1 MKNGEKKNNQNSA
14 KDKWKNNKKENK
26 IEKIKRLLGLDEKE
40 ETEEKEENEQNG
52 QKEEN
57 KEKKEKELP
66 GANEEKEKIEER
78 AYKDE
83 YKAKKECKKFKVKK
97 EKETKDE
104 NSNQIIETNSKKERQ
119 NNSDL
124 EVASDEIISWN
135 QILNEEFDN
144 IIINTSTEE
153 KKESSHDSE
162 EEKNIDIRINSNKSE
177 QNIKENNS
185 NDKIGSKEITK
196 MIPEKDITKIDE
208 TIIFNGREYKY
219 YSRYNK
225 YYNTRKIKKLI
236 YKCVNIRKNERI
248 ILETNQSLFCNATIE
263 FIEENQHVTS
273 GYFLTKKHSIECDNL
288 FFQNLNNNIDLPDKK
303 IKDKENFIEECKNI
317 MEQSTIYDRNLYKEE
332 FKKLYNNN
340 KYNFP
345 LNNNLLSNIIT
356 KWKNTTNRF
365 NKYSILENTKD
376 KENRLILREYRCIP
390 IEESNKIRNN
400 NIEYAIW
407 GNMENI
413 NRMRKSKNIF

>member
-26 IEKIKRLLGLDEKE
+26 IEKIKRLPGLDEKE

-153 KKESSHDSE
+153 EKESSHDSE

-185 NDKIGSKEITK
+185 NDKIGSTEITK

-263 FIEENQHVTS
+263 FIEENRHVTS

-288 FFQNLNNNIDLPDKK
+288 FFQNLNW
-303 IKDKENFIEECKNI
+303 
-317 MEQSTIYDRNLYKEE
+317 R
-332 FKKLYNNN
+332 
-340 KYNFP
+340 
-345 LNNNLLSNIIT
+345 
-356 KWKNTTNRF
+356 
-365 NKYSILENTKD
+365 
-376 KENRLILREYRCIP
+376 
-390 IEESNKIRNN
+390 
-400 NIEYAIW
+400 
-407 GNMENI
+407 
-413 NRMRKSKNIF
+413 

>member
-1 MKNGEKKNNQNSA
+1 
-14 KDKWKNNKKENK
+14 
-26 IEKIKRLLGLDEKE
+26 
-40 ETEEKEENEQNG
+40 
-52 QKEEN
+52 
-57 KEKKEKELP
+57 
-66 GANEEKEKIEER
+66 
-78 AYKDE
+78 
-83 YKAKKECKKFKVKK
+83 
-97 EKETKDE
+97 
-104 NSNQIIETNSKKERQ
+104 
-119 NNSDL
+119 
-124 EVASDEIISWN
+124 
-135 QILNEEFDN
+135 
-144 IIINTSTEE
+144 
-153 KKESSHDSE
+153 
-162 EEKNIDIRINSNKSE
+162 
-177 QNIKENNS
+177 
-185 NDKIGSKEITK
+185 

-288 FFQNLNNNIDLPDKK
+288 FFQNLNNNIELPDKK

-356 KWKNTTNRF
+356 KSKNTTNRF
-365 NKYSILENTKD
+365 NKYSIL
-376 KENRLILREYRCIP
+376 
-390 IEESNKIRNN
+390 
-400 NIEYAIW
+400 
-407 GNMENI
+407 
-413 NRMRKSKNIF
+413 